1 MPSMLFL
8 CCQVLVGWRPL
19 GGSERLTRHSRAQV
33 EPPDR
38 SEGGDFA
45 GTSNLKDQSHQ
56 MSCRALGPRF

>member
-19 GGSERLTRHSRAQV
+19 GGSERLTRHSRAQF

-38 SEGGDFA
+38 PTGLRAE
-45 GTSNLKDQSHQ
+45 TSP
-56 MSCRALGPRF
+56 GPQI